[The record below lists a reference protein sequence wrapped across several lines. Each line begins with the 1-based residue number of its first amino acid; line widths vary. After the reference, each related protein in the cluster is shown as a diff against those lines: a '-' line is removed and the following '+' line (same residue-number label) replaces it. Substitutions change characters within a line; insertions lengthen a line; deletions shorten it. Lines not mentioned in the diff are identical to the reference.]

1 MLATGPDWG
10 ATLSATPSG
19 QAQSEMRELM
29 TPQLFTPLTARSG
42 APPEPHR
49 GRADVPVLG
58 RRRLRHG
65 LAPAASHDARDV
77 GRRPRD
83 ARGDRGRARRPH
95 HPWLPRA
102 LSDDNERALGRA
114 LAAARAVA
122 LPGTKFGIQIS
133 HAGRKG
139 SAQRP
144 WEGGRALAGDDDPW
158 STQAPS
164 ALPFDEGWP
173 VPDVLTEADIDRIR
187 DGFVRT
193 TQRAARLGIEVV
205 ELHMAHGYLMH
216 QFQSPLSN
224 RREDAWGGDVARRSA
239 FALGVARAVRDAA
252 PKKMAVGARIT
263 GTDWTEDG
271 ITPDD
276 AAAFARALKQA
287 GLDFVCV
294 TSGGVALKAKIPLGP
309 GYQVPLA
316 AKVRRESGIL
326 TRAVGLIADPHQAET
341 ILARGEADQVALAR
355 AFLDNPRWGW
365 HAAEALGVE
374 LAYPPQYARAK
385 AAVWPGAK
393 IARGAD
399 DPAPERLRA

>member
-1 MLATGPDWG
+1 
-10 ATLSATPSG
+10 
-19 QAQSEMRELM
+19 M
-29 TPQLFTPLTARSG
+29 TPRLFTPLALGPVPLPNRIAVAPMCQYSAADGCAQDWHLQHLMSLAMSG
-42 APPEPHR
+42 AGLIMLEATAVERP
-49 GRADVPVLG
+49 GRITHGCLG
-58 RRRLRHG
+58 LY
-65 LAPAASHDARDV
+65 
-77 GRRPRD
+77 
-83 ARGDRGRARRPH
+83 
-95 HPWLPRA
+95 
-102 LSDDNERALGRA
+102 SDDNERALGRA
-114 LAAARAVA
+114 LAAARGVA

-144 WEGGRALAGDDDPW
+144 WEGGRALSAGEDPW
-158 STQAPS
+158 PTQAPS
-164 ALPFDEGWP
+164 RLPFDDGWP
-173 VPDVLTEADIDRIR
+173 LPEPLTEADIARIR
-187 DGFVRT
+187 EAFVRT
-193 TQRAARLGIEVV
+193 TRRAARLGIEVI

-224 RREDAWGGDVARRSA
+224 RRDDAWGGDAARRSA
-239 FALGVARAVRDAA
+239 FPLMIARAVREAA
-252 PKKMAVGARIT
+252 PAGMAVGARIT

-276 AAAFARALKQA
+276 AAAFAGALKRA

-316 AKVRRESGIL
+316 AKVRRESGML
-326 TRAVGLIADPHQAET
+326 TRAVGLIADPHQAES
-341 ILARGEADQVALAR
+341 ILARGDADQVALAR

-374 LAYPPQYARAK
+374 LAYPPQYARVK

-393 IARGAD
+393 IVRTEMAGAED
-399 DPAPERLRA
+399 RSPERLRA